1 MRLMLIYMSVWTRA
15 GHVWRQAID
24 TAESA
29 PLDAMNGP
37 LEFPTLHEQN
47 HYHIQAKAVIALLS
61 EKVMI

>member
-1 MRLMLIYMSVWTRA
+1 MICA

-37 LEFPTLHEQN
+37 KEFATLHEHN
-47 HYHIQAKAVIALLS
+47 YHIQAKAIIALLS
-61 EKVMI
+61 EQVMA